1 MKTKKQ
7 YMKPTMKIVQIQHHQ
22 ILCGSPT
29 EPAPWGSPNPD
40 NPYDFD

>member
-7 YMKPTMKIVQIQHHQ
+7 YMKPTMKIVPIQQ
-22 ILCGSPT
+22 QAQLLAGSPD
-29 EPAPWGSPNPD
+29 PWGSPNPD